1 MHFYRRNFTKDFYKG
16 ISQCIFTE
24 GILQRNFT
32 KEFYK
37 TNFEKGI
44 SLSF

>member
-1 MHFYRRNFTKDFYKG
+1 MKKRGYKG
-16 ISQCIFTE
+16 ISQYILTE